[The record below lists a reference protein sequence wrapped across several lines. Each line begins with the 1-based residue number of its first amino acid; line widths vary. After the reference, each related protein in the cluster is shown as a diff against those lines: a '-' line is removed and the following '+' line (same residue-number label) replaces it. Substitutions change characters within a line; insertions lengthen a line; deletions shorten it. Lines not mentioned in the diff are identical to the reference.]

1 MFNLKLN
8 ITGESTGTPGGV
20 PHGPDEGLP
29 VQSPDSHRSPSGV
42 SRESP
47 GSILELLLWNMGLP
61 GYSQGSSHGV
71 PVQNPGTPRG
81 VLGNPWLSV
90 MCLLWP

>member
-47 GSILELLLWNMGLP
+47 GSP
-61 GYSQGSSHGV
+61 SGV
-71 PVQNPGTPRG
+71 PREYTGITTVEYAPKAAVIKSPNHHDDG
-81 VLGNPWLSV
+81 VFKLRETLS
-90 MCLLWP
+90 C